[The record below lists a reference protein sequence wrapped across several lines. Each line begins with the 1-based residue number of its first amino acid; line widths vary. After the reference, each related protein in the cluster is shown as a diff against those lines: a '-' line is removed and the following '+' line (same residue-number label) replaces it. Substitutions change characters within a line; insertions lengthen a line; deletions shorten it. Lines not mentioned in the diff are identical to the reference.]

1 VDTQHDRQAL
11 ESWIDGAEHAAR
23 AAGSAET
30 LIQLTAIRKL
40 IHDQRRRS
48 KAQSKNASAKKGYTL
63 ATDLTM
69 LAQYEKRLR
78 NRDAYHSGR
87 SNTAIA
93 TDVGRLHGL
102 KKSGALK
109 ALERARTYLRV
120 SSTDG
125 GKVD

>member
-1 VDTQHDRQAL
+1 MVDTQHDTL
-11 ESWIDGAEHAAR
+11 ESWIDGAEDAAR
-23 AAGSAET
+23 CVLATTPGSAISYAQET
-30 LIQLTAIRKL
+30 LRHLSAVRKL
-40 IHDQRRRS
+40 LHDQKRRS

-102 KKSGALK
+102 KKSG
-109 ALERARTYLRV
+109 
-120 SSTDG
+120 
-125 GKVD
+125 

>member
-1 VDTQHDRQAL
+1 MVESQHDRL
-11 ESWIDGAEHAAR
+11 ESWIDGVEQA
-23 AAGSAET
+23 AAGDEET
-30 LIQLTAIRKL
+30 LGHLSTLRKL
-40 IHDQRRRS
+40 IHDQKRRS

-78 NRDAYHSGR
+78 NRDAYHGGR

-93 TDVGRLHGL
+93 ADVGRLHGL

-109 ALERARTYLRV
+109 ALEWARTHLRV
-120 SSTDG
+120 SSTDAR
-125 GKVD
+125 KVD